1 MATAST
7 TKAAAGG
14 SALFGLLF
22 IQSHVV
28 RPIDDAVERAHQ
40 TNLTG
45 FELLLRLENLPA
57 GASVRYLS
65 DQVVISP
72 SRVSRVADDLVRRG
86 LLERAASVHD
96 GRLSLVRL
104 TDAGR
109 DEIAAI
115 QKTFL
120 QAVSEH
126 FADRL
131 TAAQINAVAEVAQA
145 LCAPHC

>member
-1 MATAST
+1 MT
-7 TKAAAGG
+7 TSKVEAAG

-22 IQSHVV
+22 IQSRVV
-28 RPIDDAVERAHQ
+28 RPIDDALERAHQ

-45 FELLLRLENLPA
+45 FELLLRLGDLPD

-72 SRVSRVADDLVRRG
+72 SRVSRVAEDLVRRG

-104 TDAGR
+104 TEAGR
-109 DEIAAI
+109 DRAGGDSSHRPRECPRRP
-115 QKTFL
+115 
-120 QAVSEH
+120 
-126 FADRL
+126 D
-131 TAAQINAVAEVAQA
+131 VARRGRSPASPPPGPRRA
-145 LCAPHC
+145 GAGGRA